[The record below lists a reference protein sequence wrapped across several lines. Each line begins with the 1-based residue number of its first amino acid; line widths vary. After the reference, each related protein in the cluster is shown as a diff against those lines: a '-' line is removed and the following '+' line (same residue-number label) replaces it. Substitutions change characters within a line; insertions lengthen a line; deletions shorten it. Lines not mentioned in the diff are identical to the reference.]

1 MISKYTNIVATISPK
16 VATKKILSEF
26 IDHGVNVFRLNFS
39 HGSHEE
45 YVHMIRNIK
54 EVREEKK
61 LNIGILQDLQGPR
74 VRVGDVG
81 EGLEIAVGDEVILTY
96 SDGPKE
102 FPGKKVLPLD
112 HNLTPITRKGE
123 EILIEDGLIQ
133 FDVISVNKD
142 EDYTVLQAKTD
153 ALIKSRKGVN
163 FPGSSS
169 DFPVITEKDVADLK
183 FGLEQEVD
191 FVAMSFVRSAEDIK
205 NLKELV
211 KQYGKDGKE
220 PGIIAKIEKPDAITH
235 FPHILE
241 EVYGVMVARGDL
253 GIEIPAE
260 HVPIVQK
267 NIIKMCMT
275 QGKQV
280 IVATQML
287 DSMIRNPRPTRAEV
301 SDVANAVID
310 HTDAVMLSGETSGG
324 AHPLLAVQMMT
335 KIIQNT
341 EQSIYDD
348 YTLIDEEHSKV
359 KDLRKDLAFGAQHLA
374 KKIEAN
380 AIIVLDPLGKRV
392 AEAVSQYRPGIPVF
406 TFTLNERYYYQTSL
420 THGVTGILVDEV
432 IDFDDKASLVE
443 YLRTHQLHSLQKD
456 LHLVVI
462 DMVIE
467 RGESIQVYTT

>member
-16 VATKKILSEF
+16 VATKKMLSEF

-81 EGLEIAVGDEVILTY
+81 EGLEVSVGDEVILTHTE
-96 SDGPKE
+96 GPQDFE
-102 FPGKKVLPLD
+102 GKKVLPLD
-112 HNLTPITRKGE
+112 HNLTPITNKGE

-133 FDVISVNKD
+133 FDVVLVKKE
-142 EDYTVLQAKTD
+142 EDYTVLRAKTD

-163 FPGSSS
+163 FPGSSA
-169 DFPVITEKDVADLK
+169 DFPVITEKDINDLK

-191 FVAMSFVRSAEDIK
+191 FLAMSFVRSADDIK
-205 NLKELV
+205 NLKKLIS
-211 KQYGKDGKE
+211 KHGKEGKE
-220 PGIIAKIEKPDAITH
+220 PGIIAKIEKPDAVSQ
-235 FPHILE
+235 FPQILE

-267 NIIKMCMT
+267 NIIRMCMAY
-275 QGKQV
+275 GKQV

-324 AHPLLAVQMMT
+324 AHPLLAVQMMS

-341 EQSIYDD
+341 ENSVYDD
-348 YTLIDEEHSKV
+348 YIIDQMDSTGI
-359 KDLRKDLAFGAQHLA
+359 KDLRKELAFGGQYLA
-374 KKIEAN
+374 RQVEAD
-380 AIIVLDPLGKRV
+380 AIIILDPHGKRV
-392 AEAVSQYRPGIPVF
+392 AEAVSQYRPEIPVF
-406 TFTLNERYYYQTSL
+406 ALTLNERYYYKTAL
-420 THGVTGILVDEV
+420 TRGVTGVLVDEV
-432 IDFDDKASLVE
+432 IDFHDRGALVSFLRRR
-443 YLRTHQLHSLQKD
+443 YLRGLDHD

-462 DMVIE
+462 DMVDE
-467 RGESIQVYTT
+467 HSESIQVYTV